1 MNDVASHILR
11 ETKTIAVVGLSPKP
25 ERPSHEVAC
34 YLQAQGYRIVPV
46 NPGMHGKL
54 LLGEMCFASL
64 REAAS
69 ALAPKGVQI
78 DLVDCFRQSEEIAAI
93 AEDAVA
99 IGARFLWMQIGIT
112 NPDAA
117 AVPRPPGCWWCKTA
131 APKPNTAVCRPSA
144 RRCEAA
150 AARWPTAPLAPA
162 YPSSPLRGLPRL
174 RQLPP

>member
-1 MNDVASHILR
+1 MEKIIPHVLR

-25 ERPSHEVAC
+25 ERPSHEVAR

-46 NPGMHGKL
+46 NPGAHGKL

-78 DLVDCFRQSEEIAAI
+78 DLVDCFRQSEQIPAIAA
-93 AEDAVA
+93 DAVA

-112 NPDAA
+112 SPDARRNAQA
-117 AVPRPPGCWWCKTA
+117 AGLVVVEDRCLKIEHRRWHDPA
-131 APKPNTAVCRPSA
+131 AT
-144 RRCEAA
+144 
-150 AARWPTAPLAPA
+150 
-162 YPSSPLRGLPRL
+162 G
-174 RQLPP
+174 

>member
-1 MNDVASHILR
+1 MAMNDVAFHILR

-112 NPDAA
+112 N
-117 AVPRPPGCWWCKTA
+117 
-131 APKPNTAVCRPSA
+131 
-144 RRCEAA
+144 
-150 AARWPTAPLAPA
+150 
-162 YPSSPLRGLPRL
+162 
-174 RQLPP
+174 

>member
-1 MNDVASHILR
+1 MLQFCKVLHFRFEVARFVAMNDVAFHILR

-117 AVPRPPGCWWCKTA
+117 
-131 APKPNTAVCRPSA
+131 
-144 RRCEAA
+144 RRAEAA
-150 AARWPTAPLAPA
+150 GLLVVQDRCTKTEHRRLQAQRLA
-162 YPSSPLRGLPRL
+162 L
-174 RQLPP
+174 

>member
-1 MNDVASHILR
+1 MNDVAFHILR

-34 YLQAQGYRIVPV
+34 YLQAPGYRIVPV

-117 AVPRPPGCWWCKTA
+117 
-131 APKPNTAVCRPSA
+131 
-144 RRCEAA
+144 RRAEAA
-150 AARWPTAPLAPA
+150 GLLVVQDRCTKTEHRRLQAQRPA
-162 YPSSPLRGLPRL
+162 L
-174 RQLPP
+174 